1 MHRVLV
7 MGEGPDQSKS
17 LAFRLGLSKLETA
30 ASAAELPLAV
40 RSIMTFR
47 PDLILLDSS
56 GDPTRELFT
65 FLCEATD
72 TPIVILGDQRLQ
84 DELVW
89 FLERGA
95 ADYLSRGMSEK
106 VLAVRIAA
114 IVGRFHEVSGRGVLE
129 VGSLEVDTDRNEVRK
144 DGEVVR
150 LTPTEYRVLL
160 VLAEN
165 AGKLCSHRA
174 LLTRVW
180 GDEFRQ
186 CAHYLRLY
194 VGYLRNK
201 LEDDPR
207 NPRLLRTEWGSG
219 YRLVSD
225 RRLDDPLTVGRFA
238 ASP

>member
-1 MHRVLV
+1 MLV
-7 MGEGPDQSKS
+7 IGEGPDQSTS
-17 LAFRLGLSKLETA
+17 LAFRLGLSKLEA
-30 ASAAELPLAV
+30 AACAAELPLAV

-47 PDLILLDSS
+47 PDLILLDSA
-56 GDPTRELFT
+56 GNNARDLFN
-65 FLCEATD
+65 FIYEVTD

-84 DELVW
+84 EELVW
-89 FLERGA
+89 FLEHGA

-106 VLAVRIAA
+106 VLAVRISA
-114 IVGRFHEVSGRGVLE
+114 IIGRFHEATGRGLLE
-129 VGSLEVDTDRNEVRK
+129 IGSLEVDTDRNEVRK
-144 DGEVVR
+144 DGEIVR

-207 NPRLLRTEWGSG
+207 NPRLLRTEWGFG
-219 YRLVSD
+219 YRLVPD
-225 RRLDDPLTVGRFA
+225 RRADETLTVGRA
-238 ASP
+238 VAPS